1 MSSRYALLTRL
12 ATDRTDAAA
21 KLMGEAQQRM
31 VQAGQKLAQLEQFL
45 AEYRMQRI
53 RRAGAGMTAVQWAD
67 YQRFLERIE
76 TAVNLQREEVARSEA
91 EAEACRTRWLAERKK
106 LKAFETLDEQAARRE
121 EAARARREQKLTDEL
136 ATRGFH
142 RKH

>member
-1 MSSRYALLTRL
+1 MNSRYALLTRL

-21 KLMGEAQQRM
+21 KLMGQAQQRL

-53 RRAGAGMTAVQWAD
+53 QRASTGMSAVQWAD

-76 TAVNLQREEVARSEA
+76 TAVNAQREELVLREA
-91 EAEACRTRWLAERKK
+91 ECEATHTRWLAERKK
-106 LKAFETLDEQAARRE
+106 LKAFETLDEQAAQRE
-121 EAARARREQKLTDEL
+121 QAVKARREQKLTDEL
-136 ATRGFH
+136 ATRGF
-142 RKH
+142 RRPR